1 MANVNTLEIR
11 KKIKVKDA
19 WLSEAGLELL
29 YNYDGQERFETLSPL
44 QAAELMREHG
54 IFTDFTN
61 DDDYLEVQWF
71 IDYEYSETDYR
82 AITKTLKNENRKIR
96 FRK

>member
-19 WLSEAGLELL
+19 WLGEAGLEML
-29 YNYDGQERFETLSPL
+29 YDYDGQERFETLSHL

-54 IFTDFTN
+54 IFTDFC
-61 DDDYLEVQWF
+61 
-71 IDYEYSETDYR
+71 
-82 AITKTLKNENRKIR
+82 K
-96 FRK
+96 